1 MNLRLFAAVSFSSLL
16 AVGCNVGDAN
26 PQTGVDAPVVV
37 VDAPPAV
44 GNLIT
49 ADETWSGT
57 KVLTDTVTIAAG
69 VTVTVEAGTNITGP
83 AGKNLRVRGTLKV
96 NGTAASRVSLK
107 PTSGIFAGVVVE
119 TGGTANVAYFDA
131 SQIAT
136 VFYVHAGATLTLDHA
151 DISDISKAVDVGG
164 GTATVTR
171 SKIQKM
177 QNGGANLGSGTLT
190 IRDSLLLEST
200 GDIVVALAGALTIE
214 YSEIGGAT
222 SIYEHCNLHIGGD
235 VTIKVT
241 HNNIRSSVVGLM
253 FYGGTNADFT
263 FNNWYENEADL
274 DPAGGAALAGRTG
287 NFANSYWVNPPVAT
301 TGATFMPMSATK
313 LTDAGVRPE

>member
-1 MNLRLFAAVSFSSLL
+1 MKLRLLAALSFSSLL
-16 AVGCNVGDAN
+16 TVGCDVGGSN
-26 PQTGVDAPVVV
+26 TQTGVDAPGVV

-57 KVLTDTVTIAAG
+57 KVLNDTITIAAG
-69 VTVTVEAGTNITGP
+69 VTVTVDAGTKITGP

-107 PTSGIFAGVVVE
+107 PISGIFAGVVVE
-119 TGGTANVAYFDA
+119 MGGTANVAYFDA

-136 VFYVHAGATLTLDHA
+136 AFYVHAGATLTLDHA

-200 GDIVVALAGALTIE
+200 GDIVVANAGALTIE

-235 VTIKVT
+235 VTIKVS
-241 HNNIRSSVVGLM
+241 HNNIRSSVYGLM

-263 FNNWYENEADL
+263 FNNWYENDNDL

-287 NFANSYWVNPPVAT
+287 NFANSYWVRPPMAT

-313 LTDAGVRPE
+313 LTDAGIRPE

>member
-1 MNLRLFAAVSFSSLL
+1 MNLRFLAALSFSSLL
-16 AVGCNVGDAN
+16 AVGCDVGGSN
-26 PQTGVDAPVVV
+26 TQTGVDAPAGG

-57 KVLTDTVTIAAG
+57 KVLTDTITIAAG
-69 VTVTVEAGTNITGP
+69 VTVTVDAGTKITGP
-83 AGKNLRVRGTLKV
+83 AGKNLRVRGTLKI
-96 NGTAASRVSLK
+96 NGTAASHVSLN
-107 PTSGIFAGVVVE
+107 PISGIFAGVVVE
-119 TGGTANVAYFDA
+119 TGGTANVTYFDA
-131 SQIAT
+131 SKIAT
-136 VFYVHAGATLTLDHA
+136 AFYVHAGATLTLDHA
-151 DISDISKAVDVGG
+151 DISDISKGVDVGG

-177 QNGGANLGSGTLT
+177 QNGGVNLGSGTLT

-200 GDIVVALAGALTIE
+200 SDIVVAISGALTIE

-222 SIYEHCNLHIGGD
+222 SVYEHCNLHIGGD

-263 FNNWYENEADL
+263 FNNWYENDNDL

-287 NFANSYWVNPPVAT
+287 DFRNGYWVRPPMAT

-313 LTDAGVRPE
+313 LTDAGIRPE